1 MAENKME
8 QVAKLLGVEL
18 EEEFKIDDNLFKYK
32 LTRNGLMYYADY
44 NGGWDVSGRIE
55 ALLKGKYEIIK
66 LPKSILTEE
75 EKEYLSNIINHEYFV
90 NTLLKTTGIKSFEY
104 KIYIMKMSDVYLAG
118 NPEWIFIVAEAEN
131 NKVGISLP
139 YFKAGTMYK
148 GMELGKRYSLED
160 LGI

>member
-1 MAENKME
+1 MTENKME
-8 QVAKLLGVEL
+8 QVAKMLGLEL
-18 EEEFKIDDNLFKYK
+18 EEEFKLGSGCAKYK
-32 LTRNGLMYYADY
+32 LTKNGLMYYAEFK
-44 NGGWDVSGRIE
+44 GEWDNSGRIE
-55 ALLKGKYEIIK
+55 ALLKGEYEIIK
-66 LPKSILTEE
+66 LPKSILTKE

-90 NTLLKTTGIKSFEY
+90 NTLLKTPGIKSFEY

>member
-1 MAENKME
+1 MAKNKME
-8 QVAKLLGVEL
+8 EVAKLLGVEL
-18 EEEFKIDDNLFKYK
+18 EEEFKIKGLPAKYK
-32 LTRNGLMYYADY
+32 LSKNGLKYYIGQWNDSP
-44 NGGWDVSGRIE
+44 WLQK
-55 ALLKGKYEIIK
+55 LLTGEREIIK

-90 NTLLKTTGIKSFEY
+90 NTLLKTPGIKSFEY

-118 NPEWIFIVAEAEN
+118 NPEWIFIAAEAEN